1 MINVEKIHFS
11 FLRNSSAPHKNRF
24 LAEASLKLAR
34 LAQTPREPLVQ
45 TQARALCWKL
55 NSKNLSI
62 FLKNEKS

>member
-11 FLRNSSAPHKNRF
+11 FLRNSSALHKNRF

-34 LAQTPREPLVQ
+34 LAQTPGEPLVQ
-45 TQARALCWKL
+45 TQARALSWKL